1 MSQWKFWEKKVN
13 PFSNKRFKTQ
23 EIENDKAFAELAY
36 YFHKYED
43 LESRFSM
50 KSKLTRR
57 IAKWSLPI
65 VVLALGSLLFEKYF
79 NIVIPSSLS
88 MLKCLK
94 PFLPLIAVAGI
105 TVFTWAFFSNRIS
118 GYTRGWSRNRLM
130 REHLER
136 MIREYQLAL
145 CDKDITKVSDQKFIQ
160 SEQENI
166 LAKLF
171 QLEETNRIQTHN
183 DIVGDYFSA
192 HDGAINW
199 IKELKK

>member
-1 MSQWKFWEKKVN
+1 MNQCKFLRRDVN
-13 PFSNKRFKTQ
+13 PFGGKRFNDQ
-23 EIENDKAFAELAY
+23 EIVNDKAYAELAY
-36 YFHKYED
+36 YLHKYRD
-43 LESRFSM
+43 LESRFSV

-57 IAKWSLPI
+57 VAKWSLPL
-65 VVLALGSLLFEKYF
+65 VVLTLSCLLFEKHF

-88 MLKCLK
+88 VLKSLK
-94 PFLPLIAVAGI
+94 PFLPLISVMGI
-105 TVFTWAFFSNRIS
+105 TAFTWAFFSNRLS

-145 CDKDITKVSDQKFIQ
+145 YGKDVTNDSDRKFIE

-166 LAKLF
+166 LVKLF
-171 QLEETNRIQTHN
+171 QLEEINRIQTHN

-192 HDGAINW
+192 HDGAFGW
-199 IKELKK
+199 IKGLKK